1 MAKDKVDGGM
11 IDAKYLQGLT
21 FKSSEKKRT
30 TTNGEERTV
39 YVPQERELAVED
51 VLAVRDAG
59 TEMIFVTADGQ
70 KYTVQ
75 K

>member
-1 MAKDKVDGGM
+1 MAKDKGDGAI
-11 IDAKYLQGLT
+11 IDPKYLKGLT

-30 TTNGEERTV
+30 TVNGEERTV
-39 YVPQERELAVED
+39 YVPQERDLAVED
-51 VLAVRDAG
+51 VLEVRDAG